1 MLDARRL
8 AAAEVVIARRIV
20 RLAIKRIDPDAR
32 PEMRHVERVLSC
44 VAEGAGSVTLPAGI
58 DARIEFGML
67 AFKAPAAREGL
78 AADWV
83 TVPGRLPLGG
93 GRMLVAEPMAVE
105 PGCDIVRRA
114 RELAVAGE
122 VTALVDAAALGLP
135 TAIVSGSWRAHVAR
149 SLQRRDWRACGW
161 TVPHRET

>member
-1 MLDARRL
+1 MQDDWRRLRVLGDEDAFFVSAFGTGVRSCLRKEAAGALVLDARRL

-44 VAEGAGSVTLPAGI
+44 VAEGTGSVTLPAGI

-67 AFKAPAAREGL
+67 AFKAPVAREGL
-78 AADWV
+78 VADWV

-93 GRMLVAEPMAVE
+93 GCMLVAEPMVVE

-114 RELAVAGE
+114 VSLR
-122 VTALVDAAALGLP
+122 LP
-135 TAIVSGSWRAHVAR
+135 GK
-149 SLQRRDWRACGW
+149 
-161 TVPHRET
+161 

>member
-58 DARIEFGML
+58 DARVEFGML

-78 AADWV
+78 VADWIS
-83 TVPGRLPLGG
+83 VPGRLRACCCRRGCGLGG
-93 GRMLVAEPMAVE
+93 CGG
-105 PGCDIVRRA
+105 PGVRRP
-114 RELAVAGE
+114 R
-122 VTALVDAAALGLP
+122 
-135 TAIVSGSWRAHVAR
+135 
-149 SLQRRDWRACGW
+149 
-161 TVPHRET
+161 